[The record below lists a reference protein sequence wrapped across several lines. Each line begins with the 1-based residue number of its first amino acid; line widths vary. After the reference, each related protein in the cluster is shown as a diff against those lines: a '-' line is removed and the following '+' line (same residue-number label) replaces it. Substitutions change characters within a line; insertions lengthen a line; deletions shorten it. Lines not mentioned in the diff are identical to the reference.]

1 MSNDEIPK
9 IKTMVRRYKSSL
21 PKLTIFILGPGE
33 HNIDP
38 YAKKC
43 YSKRCQIK
51 NELARDHDTF
61 FLEEIY
67 NEARNDGVDVTNTL
81 DFEDI
86 LIKKEADTVIMIFVL
101 NATGLEAELVAFSR
115 CPELAEK
122 MWVFYDSTYY
132 EFGNKNFWHV
142 NSALDSIEGRN
153 GRIKP
158 FTESEIDS
166 CSLLTRVKNMIEQK
180 RRALSILPYKKYQG
194 VE

>member
-1 MSNDEIPK
+1 M
-9 IKTMVRRYKSSL
+9 
-21 PKLTIFILGPGE
+21 GPGE

-180 RRALSILPYKKYQG
+180 RRALSILPYKKYRG